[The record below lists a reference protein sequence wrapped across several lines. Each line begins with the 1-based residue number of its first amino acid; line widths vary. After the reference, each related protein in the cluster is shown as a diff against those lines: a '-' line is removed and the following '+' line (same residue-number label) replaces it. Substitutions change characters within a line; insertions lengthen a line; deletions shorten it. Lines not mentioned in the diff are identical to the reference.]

1 MFLAE
6 DSASP
11 PRGNTAATTNDK
23 RIKPWFNA
31 SISAGAVTGGS
42 VIADPGAWVSGTIPI
57 DNVGGQLQRLQIRG
71 YRD

>member
-11 PRGNTAATTNDK
+11 PGQ
-23 RIKPWFNA
+23 PWSYNERQAHQAVVHA

-42 VIADPGAWVSGTIPI
+42 VIADPDAWVSGTIPNH
-57 DNVGGQLQRLQIRG
+57 NVGWQLTANVFK
-71 YRD
+71 